1 MRVFVTGGTG
11 LVGSHAIER
20 LVRAGHDVVAMAR
33 SERGRPF
40 LGALGATYAPG
51 HVEQAEAWA
60 AASGV
65 DAIVH
70 AAAIVTDPAGWE
82 SFHRIN
88 VEGTRAAVRAA
99 ASSGARLVHISSV
112 AVYGRRPVPAGN
124 GRVTEDSAFGPIGG
138 AEFYARSKRE
148 AEAVLWDEAVRLGV
162 SAVALRPCVIY
173 GERERLFMER
183 MLRFLRYG
191 VAPLVGRGDNT
202 LAMVYVGNVVDAIEA
217 ALERQEITGPF
228 NTAND
233 GGFTQREFF
242 EIVGEAS
249 GRRIRLLRIPE
260 PVAVGIGAGGHLVA
274 RAFHPRRYAGLGSS
288 SGRFLARDNPF
299 DSSRAERE
307 LGWRPRSEAKDALRR
322 SVRWFLERQGTMRR

>member
-1 MRVFVTGGTG
+1 VRVFVTGGTG

-20 LVRAGHDVVAMAR
+20 LVRAGHDVVALAR
-33 SERGRPF
+33 SERSRSF
-40 LGALGATYAPG
+40 LGALGATFVPG
-51 HVEQAEAWA
+51 RVEDADAWTA
-60 AASGV
+60 AAGA

-70 AAAIVTDPAGWE
+70 AAAIVTDPVGWE

-88 VEGTRAAVRAA
+88 VDGTRAAVRAA
-99 ASSGARLVHISSV
+99 AASGARLVHVSSV
-112 AVYGRRPVPAGN
+112 AVYGRRPVPAAS
-124 GRVTEDSAFGPIGG
+124 GRVTEDSTLGPI
-138 AEFYARSKRE
+138 AEEDFYARSKRE
-148 AEAVLWDEAVRLGV
+148 AEAVLWDDAARLGV

-191 VAPLVGRGDNT
+191 VAPLVGRGGNT

-217 ALERQEITGPF
+217 ALARPEITGPF

-260 PVAVGIGAGGHLVA
+260 PVAVGIGAGWHLAA
-274 RAFHPRRYAGLGSS
+274 RVLHPHRYAGLGSS
-288 SGRFLARDNPF
+288 SGRFLARENPF
-299 DSSRAERE
+299 DSSRAARE
-307 LGWRPRSEAKDALRR
+307 LGWHPRTDAKDALRR
-322 SVRWFLERQGTMRR
+322 SIRWFLERREPTGR